1 MYQIF
6 YNIVYVSIIGSILG
20 IIVLIFRKTFD
31 KKISPTWKFV
41 MWILVLFS
49 LIFPYRITIQSKNS
63 HEFIISSGIDKIEEV
78 KEDLITQKIG
88 TIFIYI
94 WLTGIILLLM
104 YYIITSIV
112 LKIKIGKEKVK
123 NKKILEIL
131 NNSKMQMEVKKE
143 IELIKQKYKKVP
155 CIYGIFKTRILITD
169 EILEKNEESFK
180 YILMHEIAHLKK
192 HDLLVNKVLIL
203 ILIIHWFNPVL
214 WYCFKQIRQDM
225 ELKADEMVLD
235 KIGKKEEKS
244 YAKTLV
250 KLLPISK
257 EEKITTKVLSVTD
270 GKKNMERRINMIK
283 LSDKFKEYKTL
294 IGITTLLIVLCI
306 GTMIF
311 TRIEPSNKEESNVN
325 VNNIQYF
332 ETPDRIVYKEKD
344 EDNYYVFT
352 KGTKDYTDILNK
364 IIEGFDSKENGIM
377 LSQEEITNI
386 EQNENYIELDYDT
399 ISKNYVIAYER
410 ENNNIIFRN
419 DNGGQVVKQ
428 YINNK
433 KEIAEIIKEKT
444 KNRNDNCYHM
454 KDNKEY
460 KVIGEIPNDVFNT
473 YLENVGYYIKQYED
487 GIYGGKIEN
496 KETLDSLLNSYNIQL
511 EENIEESDFEK
522 SDIILMI
529 SRYNIGKIETRIGG
543 ITYYFEGDKRQDSF
557 CVNIFKASKG
567 INTNCIYRNMENITG
582 NISYG

>member
-94 WLTGIILLLM
+94 WLTGIIILLI
-104 YYIITSIV
+104 YYIITSII

-169 EILEKNEESFK
+169 EILEKNEESLK

-250 KLLPISK
+250 KLLPISE

-270 GKKNMERRINMIK
+270 GKKNMERRIKMIK
-283 LSDKFKEYKTL
+283 LSDKFKEYKSL
-294 IGITTLLIVLCI
+294 IGVTTILLTICVGML
-306 GTMIF
+306 IF
-311 TRIEPSNKEESNVN
+311 TQIKPKENTSTINSV
-325 VNNIQYF
+325 QYF
-332 ETPDRIVYKEKD
+332 ETPDRIVYKTKNKD
-344 EDNYYVFT
+344 EYYVFLPSQDSYRSLLNQLIRSIEGLGEGAT
-352 KGTKDYTDILNK
+352 LTQEELNK
-364 IIEGFDSKENGIM
+364 I
-377 LSQEEITNI
+377 QEE
-386 EQNENYIELDYDT
+386 ENYIELDYDT
-399 ISKNYVIAYER
+399 ISKNYLILYEKENFNVIKR
-410 ENNNIIFRN
+410 T
-419 DNGGQVVKQ
+419 DNGGIIVRNNIKEKENLERLIKQEIQNKDIYTMSDNKQYKVNNTVEKTMVENDTNLKQ
-428 YINNK
+428 YIRR
-433 KEIAEIIKEKT
+433 AE
-444 KNRNDNCYHM
+444 
-454 KDNKEY
+454 
-460 KVIGEIPNDVFNT
+460 F
-473 YLENVGYYIKQYED
+473 
-487 GIYGGKIEN
+487 
-496 KETLDSLLNSYNIQL
+496 
-511 EENIEESDFEK
+511 
-522 SDIILMI
+522 
-529 SRYNIGKIETRIGG
+529 
-543 ITYYFEGDKRQDSF
+543 
-557 CVNIFKASKG
+557 
-567 INTNCIYRNMENITG
+567 ME
-582 NISYG
+582 